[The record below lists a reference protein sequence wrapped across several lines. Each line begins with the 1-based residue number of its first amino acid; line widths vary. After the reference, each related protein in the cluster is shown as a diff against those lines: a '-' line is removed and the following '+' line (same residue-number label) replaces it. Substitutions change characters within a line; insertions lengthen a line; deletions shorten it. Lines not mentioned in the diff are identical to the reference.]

1 MKIRLRNIPE
11 SLDDCSKKQIL
22 QIVKLSK
29 QNNIAPK
36 HRREL
41 LFLILIKQQDKPLQ
55 KLWVIYQFFLKPW
68 YAKTKL
74 AKFIHH
80 EKYLNLPI
88 TLITVDDQELSY
100 EIEDATAFIFN
111 RDSLLTQKV
120 KHLKYFWKT
129 PEDYFSNLTFRQFR
143 NAEESLY
150 EILEEKEET
159 GQTIITDNFLKSF
172 CRNTISNKLPLKA
185 SPQIRELL
193 LMYYIGNR
201 KQLEQ
206 EFGFVF
212 PKKQTKTQ
220 TPTSPVKMWEDV
232 LNAIAKVPQDFDK
245 VDELNIRYVL
255 KNLDSTLQEVDRINN
270 PKK

>member
-22 QIVKLSK
+22 QIINLSK
-29 QNNIAPK
+29 KNHITPK

-55 KLWVIYQFFLKPW
+55 KLWVIYQLFLKPW
-68 YAKTKL
+68 YVKTKL

-80 EKYLNLPI
+80 ENYLNLPI
-88 TLITVDDQELSY
+88 TIITVDDQKLSY

-120 KHLKYFWKT
+120 KYLKYFWKT
-129 PEDYFSNLTFRQFR
+129 PEDYFGNLTFRQFR
-143 NAEESLY
+143 NAEEYLY

-159 GQTIITDNFLKSF
+159 GVININDNFLKSI
-172 CRNTISNKLPLKA
+172 CRNTISDKLPLKA

-193 LMYYIGNR
+193 LMFYIGNR

-206 EFGFVF
+206 EFTFVF
-212 PKKQTKTQ
+212 PQSKSKTQ
-220 TPTSPVKMWEDV
+220 NPTSPVKMWEDV
-232 LNAIAKVPQDFDK
+232 LNAIAKVPQEFDK

-255 KNLDSTLQEVDRINN
+255 KNLDSTLEEIDRINN

>member
-29 QNNIAPK
+29 QTNITPK

-55 KLWVIYQFFLKPW
+55 KLWVIYHFFIKPW
-68 YAKTKL
+68 YIKTSI

-80 EKYLNLPI
+80 EKYLNIPI
-88 TLITVDDQELSY
+88 TVPTFDDEELSY

-111 RDSLLTQKV
+111 RDNLLTQKV
-120 KHLKYFWKT
+120 KYLKYFWKT
-129 PEDYFSNLTFRQFR
+129 PEDYFGNLTFRQFR
-143 NAEESLY
+143 NAEEYLY

-159 GQTIITDNFLKSF
+159 GEINISDNFLKSI
-172 CRNTISNKLPLKA
+172 CRNTISNNLPLKA
-185 SPQIRELL
+185 SPQTRELL

-206 EFGFVF
+206 EFKFVF
-212 PKKQTKTQ
+212 PQSRSKTQ
-220 TPTSPVKMWEDV
+220 TPISPVKMWEDV

-245 VDELNIRYVL
+245 VDTLNIRYVL
-255 KNLDSTLQEVDRINN
+255 KNLDSTLAEIDRINN